1 MPDDIVD
8 KVFETKPEE
17 QAPAVPEPA
26 PSAAELKRERLLNNL
41 KRGRLTALENRR
53 KKGLAK
59 RIEKEKKVKDIDDTI
74 EQRVISQR
82 AGLSELAEL
91 RSQIAELKVKHN
103 QPPQPQELPPPPA
116 APAPAAPAPAAP
128 AAPAPAAPAPV
139 APRPRTPPPVVL
151 STFTSMGW

>member
-82 AGLSELAEL
+82 AGLSELA
-91 RSQIAELKVKHN
+91 
-103 QPPQPQELPPPPA
+103 
-116 APAPAAPAPAAP
+116 
-128 AAPAPAAPAPV
+128 
-139 APRPRTPPPVVL
+139 VL
-151 STFTSMGW
+151 SAASSSVSLASLARIVPNDLLCLRVEVTWSIIAPFALR